1 MFSYKILKAIKYILL
16 FSFIIIAP
24 MFLVFLHEIL
34 SQMNIFVLANV
45 VKFLRNGLYESTL
58 LVLLLVF
65 FFLVVCM
72 ALNSINEELNN

>member
-1 MFSYKILKAIKYILL
+1 MENLTLKAIKYILL